1 MLSFRQIRAAR
12 ALLGWEI
19 NELSKR
25 TGLNPRTLYNI
36 ENDRGRPQDDSLQRI
51 EKAFSDAGVEF
62 TDQDGLRLRR
72 DDIQTFIGPQR
83 FEVFTDFTYEH
94 VKQHGGHVCLSVSDE
109 RLFSKYRRNTPE
121 HYQRMQDLFD
131 SGVLKSFRILANQS
145 NFAATYTYNTYKWQP
160 ETSFAP
166 TAFYVFGDCLAL
178 VSFVHSTPPY
188 VAVLRSAPL
197 ADAYRIAF
205 DAAWQAAKPPP
216 KRKESRS

>member
-12 ALLGWEI
+12 ALLGWQI
-19 NELSKR
+19 NELAER
-25 TGLNPRTLYNI
+25 AGLTRRTLWNI
-36 ENDRGRPQDDSLQRI
+36 EADRHKPTADTMQRI
-51 EKAFSDAGVEF
+51 ERCFTHAGVEF
-62 TDQDGLRLRR
+62 TDQDGLRLKR
-72 DDIQTFIGPQR
+72 DDIETFIGPVR
-83 FEVFTDFTYEH
+83 FGAFTDFTYEQI
-94 VKQHGGHVCLSVSDE
+94 KQHGGDVCLSVSDE

-121 HYQRMQDLFD
+121 HYQRMQDLFN

-145 NFAATYTYNTYKWQP
+145 NFTTTYNYNTYKWQP

-216 KRKESRS
+216 KRKERRS